1 MRNVAPVAL
10 LLALT
15 LCTLRV
21 IAEDEPQ
28 IITPEGLATS
38 QMLPRWTAR
47 LPICRWSAAA
57 PGNLML
63 NDAVSRAVSW
73 HPSIR
78 ESIGKLLSQN
88 ETDRRGEIEILPAR
102 FLPE

>member
-21 IAEDEPQ
+21 NAEDEPQ

-38 QMLPRWTAR
+38 QMLPSLDGAVAD
-47 LPICRWSAAA
+47 LPLSAAA

-78 ESIGKLLSQN
+78 E
-88 ETDRRGEIEILPAR
+88 
-102 FLPE
+102 